1 MDAPLSAGKGSC
13 SRGTGKRGTACVF
26 TFFSDLGRVCR
37 QRFTSAKQRGVPMN
51 FYYMLVSIVALTALA
66 TGMAAPEFDA
76 VSYDGR
82 KITLQALQQQGPV
95 MLVFLRGFS

>member
-1 MDAPLSAGKGSC
+1 
-13 SRGTGKRGTACVF
+13 
-26 TFFSDLGRVCR
+26 
-37 QRFTSAKQRGVPMN
+37 MN
-51 FYYMLVSIVALTALA
+51 FYYILVSMVALSALA